1 MTTQF
6 QVPPTALDQTGDIA
20 EDAAG
25 DAGPQSP
32 APTRWALAGLVAG
45 FAGVGMMVTS
55 GMVNAVYDE
64 KYAGDAEA
72 ISQRLSDLVP
82 QMLAFHLF
90 AMTSAVL
97 LVVFAAGLFR
107 RLRATAGADSVL
119 PLVAFSG
126 ALITVV
132 MLVVGTGLDTE
143 FIFGAGDPDLV
154 VPESAAFYNHW
165 IGTVPWCWGLLGL
178 SGLALF
184 GVARKGGLPRWIGLV
199 GLVGGGLTLLLGIS
213 PLQYMAGMTGPVGL
227 IVIAAGF
234 LVGDKAFRGRA

>member
-6 QVPPTALDQTGDIA
+6 QVPPTALDHTDTDPRRADDQ
-20 EDAAG
+20 
-25 DAGPQSP
+25 PQATSR
-32 APTRWALAGLVAG
+32 PTRWALAGLVAG
-45 FAGVGMMVTS
+45 VAGVGMMVTS

-72 ISQRLSDLVP
+72 ISERLGDLVP

-126 ALITVV
+126 ALVTAV

-143 FIFGAGDPDLV
+143 FLFAASDPEMV
-154 VPESAAFYNHW
+154 VAESAAFYNHW

-178 SGLALF
+178 SGLTLF
-184 GVARKGGLPRWIGLV
+184 GVARQGGLPRWIGLV
-199 GLVGGGLTLLLGIS
+199 GLLGGGLTLLLGIS

-227 IVIAAGF
+227 IVIATGF
-234 LVGDKAFRGRA
+234 LVGDKVFRGRA